1 MTEYSGDKIKVAPDA
16 AIYEVSVT
24 RTQSGTQ
31 GVYTLTLSGTFA
43 NGDKIKVDGTE
54 VTLDSDTAASPTAA
68 AAAVVTAMAAN
79 TNYTVTSSG
88 AVITFTETAGHYGT
102 GMPAWSITS
111 TAGKGTAATTTEG
124 VSTEKPVNSPSTF
137 VDRLGVLHAGKNLK
151 AGDSINIKAT
161 CTYINPSGDTSTYSD
176 EITIAVS

>member
-1 MTEYSGDKIKVAPDA
+1 MTAYSGDKIKLAPNA

-24 RTQSGTQ
+24 RSQTGTQ

-43 NGDKIKVDGTE
+43 SGNKIKVDGTE
-54 VTLDSDTAASPTAA
+54 VTLDSTSSASPTAA
-68 AAAVVTAMAAN
+68 ASAVVTAMSAN

-88 AVITFTETAGHYGT
+88 AVITFTEKAGHYGV
-102 GMPAWSITS
+102 GMPAWEITS

-137 VDRLGVLHAGKNLK
+137 VDRLGVLHAGKNLR
-151 AGDSINIKAT
+151 AGDSITVKAT
-161 CTYINPSGDTSTYSD
+161 CTYINPSGDTSTYAD

>member
-1 MTEYSGDKIKVAPDA
+1 MTAYSGDKIKVAPDA
-16 AIYEVSVT
+16 ARFETTVT
-24 RTQSGTQ
+24 RSQAGTQ

-43 NGDKIKVDGTE
+43 NGNKIKIDGTE
-54 VTLDSDTAASPTAA
+54 VTLDADTAASASAA
-68 AAAVVTAMAAN
+68 AGAVETAMAAN
-79 TNYTVTSSG
+79 TNYTVDATG
-88 AVITFTETAGHYGT
+88 AVITFTEKSGHYGI

-137 VDRLGVLHAGKNLK
+137 VDKYGVLHASKSLK
-151 AGDSINIKAT
+151 AGDVITVKAI

-176 EITIAVS
+176 EITIAVA